1 MFFARIFKPIL
12 LVIALSFM
20 VLIGCDTNV
29 KPTYFSNLLRD
40 PADID
45 RLSSCLSGIPIV
57 DENGIITISADVQCL
72 DDLSNRDD
80 SDPNLSVG
88 FSKIL
93 DNPEQYMDRLLTF
106 EATLKDYYHG
116 WYRLYTNR
124 KDRSFMIYSHGVEI
138 ELVDDENNVYPIPPN
153 ERYVFKCT
161 IYEIKIHPTGNW
173 QIEANVAITESKKLV
188 HPPIPV
194 EEQ

>member
-1 MFFARIFKPIL
+1 MFFVRMFKPIL
-12 LVIALSFM
+12 LISLFIIVI
-20 VLIGCDTNV
+20 IGCDTNV
-29 KPTYFSNLLRD
+29 KPTFFSNLLRD
-40 PADID
+40 PGDID
-45 RLSSCLSGIPIV
+45 DLSSCLSGIPVV

-80 SDPNLSVG
+80 SDPNLSVA

-93 DNPEQYMDRLLTF
+93 DDPERYMDRLLTF
-106 EATLKDYYHG
+106 EATLKDYHHG

-124 KDRSFMIYSHGVEI
+124 KDRSFLIHSQGVEI

-161 IYEIKIHPTGNW
+161 IYEIKILPTGHW
-173 QIEANVAITESKKLV
+173 QIEARFAVTESKKLV
-188 HPPIPV
+188 HPPVPV
-194 EEQ
+194 STE